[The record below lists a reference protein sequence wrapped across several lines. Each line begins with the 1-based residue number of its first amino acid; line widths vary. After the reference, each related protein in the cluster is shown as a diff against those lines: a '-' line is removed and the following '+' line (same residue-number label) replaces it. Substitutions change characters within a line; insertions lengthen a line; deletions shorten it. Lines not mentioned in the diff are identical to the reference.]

1 MYFQKNRPI
10 NKKIERRNPDES
22 VKMTDSM
29 VNGNVIY
36 IFYEFLTQLLS
47 EIRKNRIIIMFNLK
61 FRNFKKTQL
70 NITINYFIKQHT
82 HTNTHPNNKKDLK
95 QLV

>member
-61 FRNFKKTQL
+61 FRNFKKMIQL
-70 NITINYFIKQHT
+70 NITINYFVQEV
-82 HTNTHPNNKKDLK
+82 HPNNKKDLK